1 MTHRVNHDMKVIEIF
16 FFSYLIKTF
25 MEGHYISTIET

>member
-16 FFSYLIKTF
+16 CFSYFVKTLVESNYVLIVIT
-25 MEGHYISTIET
+25 